1 MRLAVLDLGYRW
13 PAPTPPHRSPRE
25 ARARR
30 RRLSAVPCAST
41 PHRPGF
47 SLEQPDLDLSTPTGG
62 VRLRRRLHL
71 IIAAVRGLYTIVRPT
86 LITLACRAAS
96 NPPARRTSRRTP
108 WSLALELLP
117 NGLTACA
124 LLQVAASPGT
134 SVVCKKSIK
143 RHD

>member
-62 VRLRRRLHL
+62 VRLRRRLYL
-71 IIAAVRGLYTIVRPT
+71 TIAAVRSLYTVIRPT
-86 LITLACRAAS
+86 IVALARPARAAALRGLS
-96 NPPARRTSRRTP
+96 PLSCSRRADGVR
-108 WSLALELLP
+108 LVR
-117 NGLTACA
+117 
-124 LLQVAASPGT
+124 QVAAST
-134 SVVCKKSIK
+134 SVVYQKLIK
-143 RHD
+143 RND